1 MGHEKEEWNFDALM
15 VKILLS
21 SLEGDLSI
29 KWHKIALYL
38 WKIFDVVLK
47 TNIMRKCENMTRSH
61 IEKKEKFT
69 K

>member
-1 MGHEKEEWNFDALM
+1 ML
-15 VKILLS
+15 KILLS
-21 SLEGDLSI
+21 SLEGQWWEMTWVTNDLSI

-38 WKIFDVVLK
+38 GKIFDVVLK

-61 IEKKEKFT
+61 IEKKENFT